1 MYNDMNGRKREGI
14 SDLPRIKPIAS
25 AVLAAAAALLS
36 ATAAAVLGSGLLL
49 CLAGAA
55 MAYLFA
61 AGRGFIPV
69 LALPMSYLFAYL
81 FTGDAIRS
89 LTALLSVPIGLV
101 LALCIFRKA
110 PLSITV
116 ASLTPVIAVC
126 AGALMCYWL
135 SHIYGTTVLESFKLY
150 KADIASYYDRAA
162 GYITSVTGDDGTSLV
177 SRDTLDAV
185 VSSMK
190 LIIPALCAVLC
201 ELLAYGSAKLF
212 RLLSLI
218 FKTDGFFNGPWRV
231 RVALPTSVIFTVCYF
246 VCLIA
251 TGNSKSD
258 VLNIIAYSAE
268 NLMLI
273 LMPLSAITG
282 FHAMFGEGGS
292 FRSARSTGT
301 RVFMIVMCAV
311 FFFMSPLMLF
321 AMLGIWGAF
330 DGMRRASARRGGSG
344 DTRGDM

>member
-49 CLAGAA
+49 CVAGAA

-61 AGRGFIPV
+61 AGRGFISV

-162 GYITSVTGDDGTSLV
+162 DYI
-177 SRDTLDAV
+177 
-185 VSSMK
+185 
-190 LIIPALCAVLC
+190 
-201 ELLAYGSAKLF
+201 
-212 RLLSLI
+212 
-218 FKTDGFFNGPWRV
+218 
-231 RVALPTSVIFTVCYF
+231 TSVIFTVCYF

-273 LMPLSAITG
+273 LMPLSAISG

-330 DGMRRASARRGGSG
+330 DGMRRASARRGGG
-344 DTRGDM
+344 NPHDDI

>member
-1 MYNDMNGRKREGI
+1 MNGRKREGI

-36 ATAAAVLGSGLLL
+36 ATAAAVLGSWLLL

-61 AGRGFIPV
+61 ANRSFAAF
-69 LALPMSYLFAYL
+69 LSLPASYLFAYL

-135 SHIYGTTVLESFKLY
+135 SHIYDAAVLESFKLY

-190 LIIPALCAVLC
+190 LIIPSASFWHTAAQSFSACFPLFSRPTDFSTARGASELRCPRPLSSPSATLCA
-201 ELLAYGSAKLF
+201 
-212 RLLSLI
+212 LSPRETQ
-218 FKTDGFFNGPWRV
+218 K
-231 RVALPTSVIFTVCYF
+231 
-246 VCLIA
+246 
-251 TGNSKSD
+251 
-258 VLNIIAYSAE
+258 
-268 NLMLI
+268 
-273 LMPLSAITG
+273 
-282 FHAMFGEGGS
+282 AM
-292 FRSARSTGT
+292 
-301 RVFMIVMCAV
+301 C
-311 FFFMSPLMLF
+311 
-321 AMLGIWGAF
+321 
-330 DGMRRASARRGGSG
+330 
-344 DTRGDM
+344 

>member
-1 MYNDMNGRKREGI
+1 MK
-14 SDLPRIKPIAS
+14 IK
-25 AVLAAAAALLS
+25 
-36 ATAAAVLGSGLLL
+36 
-49 CLAGAA
+49 
-55 MAYLFA
+55 
-61 AGRGFIPV
+61 
-69 LALPMSYLFAYL
+69 
-81 FTGDAIRS
+81 
-89 LTALLSVPIGLV
+89 
-101 LALCIFRKA
+101 K
-110 PLSITV
+110 
-116 ASLTPVIAVC
+116 
-126 AGALMCYWL
+126 
-135 SHIYGTTVLESFKLY
+135 TVLCVLC
-150 KADIASYYDRAA
+150 
-162 GYITSVTGDDGTSLV
+162 
-177 SRDTLDAV
+177 
-185 VSSMK
+185 
-190 LIIPALCAVLC
+190 ALCAVLC

-273 LMPLSAITG
+273 LMPLSAISG
-282 FHAMFGEGGS
+282 FHAMFSKGGS

-330 DGMRRASARRGGSG
+330 DGMRRASARRGNPH
-344 DTRGDM
+344 DDI